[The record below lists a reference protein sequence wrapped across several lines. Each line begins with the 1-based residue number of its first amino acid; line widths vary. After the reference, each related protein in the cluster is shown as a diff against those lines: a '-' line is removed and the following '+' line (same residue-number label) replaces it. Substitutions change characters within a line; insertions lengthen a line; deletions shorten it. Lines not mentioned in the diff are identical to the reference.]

1 MPMRNL
7 ADPNL
12 RFVHLVSDAT
22 GETINAVTR
31 ACLVQ
36 FEGVTVQE
44 FFWNLVRTPRQ
55 LQLVIEG
62 ITAKPGL
69 VLYTFVDD
77 ALRWDLEAFCQNKNL
92 PCLSILDPVL
102 QSMAKFFG
110 RNYQHQPGRQHALDD
125 EYFARIAAM
134 DYAMAL
140 DDGQSTDHLYEADVI
155 ILGVS
160 RTSKTPTCLYL
171 ANRGIR
177 AANVPIVPQ
186 ATLPAVLTARD
197 GALAQKLIV
206 GLTKDP
212 DTLVAIRMQRLK
224 LLHGDADA
232 AYVDPEQVRDE
243 VLAARRLFAK
253 LGCPVIDVTRRSIE
267 ETAAEIMML
276 LAQRQTGVGQAEEP
290 AQGEQRV

>member
-1 MPMRNL
+1 MHKVT
-7 ADPNL
+7 DPGARHL
-12 RFVHLVSDAT
+12 HLVSDAT
-22 GETINAVTR
+22 GETINSVTR

-36 FEGVTVQE
+36 FEGVPVQE
-44 FFWNLVRTPRQ
+44 YFWNLVRTPRQ
-55 LQLVIEG
+55 LQLVKDG
-62 ITAKPGL
+62 IAAKPGL

-77 ALRWDLEAFCQNKNL
+77 ALRRDLEDFCQSKNFL
-92 PCLSILDPVL
+92 CHSVLDPVL

-110 RNYQHQPGRQHALDD
+110 RTYQHQPGRQHALNE

-186 ATLPAVLTARD
+186 APLPPLLTERSGTLT
-197 GALAQKLIV
+197 GKLIV

-243 VLAARRLFAK
+243 VLAARRLFAR

-276 LAQRQTGVGQAEEP
+276 LAQQQTGIGTTGDQA
-290 AQGEQRV
+290 

>member
-1 MPMRNL
+1 MPMHNHP
-7 ADPNL
+7 DPDA
-12 RFVHLVSDAT
+12 RHVHLVSDAT
-22 GETINAVTR
+22 GETINSVAR

-36 FEGVTVQE
+36 FEGVKLQE
-44 FFWNLVRTPRQ
+44 YFWNLVRTPRQ
-55 LQLVIEG
+55 LQLVKDG
-62 ITAKPGL
+62 IAAKPGL

-77 ALRWDLEAFCQNKNL
+77 TLRRDLEAFCQSRNL
-92 PCLSILDPVL
+92 PCHAVLDPVL
-102 QSMAKFFG
+102 QAMAKFFG
-110 RNYQHQPGRQHALDD
+110 RTYQHQPGRQHALNE

-140 DDGQSTDHLYEADVI
+140 DDGQSADHLNEADVI
-155 ILGVS
+155 VLGVS

-186 ATLPAVLTARD
+186 APLPPALTEKS
-197 GALAQKLIV
+197 GSLTGKLIV

-212 DTLVAIRMQRLK
+212 DTLVAIRLQRLK

-232 AYVDPEQVRDE
+232 AYVDPELVRDE
-243 VLAARRLFAK
+243 VLAARRLFAR

-276 LAQRQTGVGQAEEP
+276 LAQRQTGTAPEGTSA
-290 AQGEQRV
+290 

>member
-1 MPMRNL
+1 MHNL
-7 ADPNL
+7 SDPDA
-12 RFVHLVSDAT
+12 RHVHLVSDAT
-22 GETINAVTR
+22 GETINSVTR

-36 FEGVTVQE
+36 FEGVKVQE
-44 FFWNLVRTPRQ
+44 YFWNLVRTPRQ
-55 LQLVIEG
+55 LQLVLEG

-77 ALRWDLEAFCQNKNL
+77 MLRRDLETFCQNKNL
-92 PCLSILDPVL
+92 PCLSVLDPVL

-110 RNYQHQPGRQHALDD
+110 RNYQHQPGRQHALNE

-140 DDGQSTDHLYEADVI
+140 DDGQGTDHLYEADVI

-186 ATLPAVLTARD
+186 APLPTVLTARE
-197 GALAQKLIV
+197 GNLAKKLIV

-212 DTLVAIRMQRLK
+212 DTLVAIRLQRLK

-243 VLAARRLFAK
+243 VLAARRIFAK

-276 LAQRQTGVGQAEEP
+276 LAQLQTGVGEV
-290 AQGEQRV
+290 GERS